1 MAEFAVADRAI
12 PAYLQTPLQVGSLTL
27 HSRVLQS
34 PLAGVSDR
42 SFRQLVRRSAP
53 QSLIF
58 AEMAHAG
65 LQLEG
70 RDRWQFLPSE
80 QPIGAQLFGHQP
92 EVLAAAAQQAEA
104 AGAVC
109 IDLNMGCPVNKVTR
123 KRGGSALLQEPE
135 LAIAIVKAVAAVL
148 SIPVTVKTRL
158 GWEQV
163 TILDFARQL
172 EDAGAQLLTLHAR
185 SRSQGYSGQA
195 DWRWIARVKSLLS
208 IPVIANGDIN
218 SPADAI
224 ACLQQTSADGVMC
237 GRGSLGNPG
246 LVGAIDRYLQTGA
259 LTPELTLRDRLQLAR
274 EHLLLLWEDKGVTG
288 LLQARKHLGWYLA
301 DQPDHQD
308 LRQQLL
314 RSEALSQSLDLLDAA
329 IATENRLA

>member
-80 QPIGAQLFGHQP
+80 QPIGAQLFGYQP

-135 LAIAIVKAVAAVL
+135 LAIAIVQAIAAAVRM
-148 SIPVTVKTRL
+148 PVTVKTRL

-246 LVGAIDRYLQTGA
+246 LVGAIDCYLQTGA
-259 LTPELTLRDRLQLAR
+259 LTPELTLRDRLQFAR
-274 EHLLLLWEDKGVTG
+274 EHLLLLWEDKGVAG

-314 RSEALSQSLDLLDAA
+314 RSEDLSQSLDLLDAA
-329 IATENRLA
+329 IATENLLA